1 MKKVSNYYMICL
13 WAALGCFWSCT
24 DDTSGYAPEENRLA
38 VQLGGVIGSDSGS
51 RATDEGFCDGDRMG
65 IYVVDYING
74 QAGTLQL
81 EGNRATN
88 VGYTYSAGTNVWTP
102 DYEVYYKDAKTPV
115 DIYGYYPY
123 ATPNAV
129 DTYSFEVRTDQHIS
143 ATSSKLGGYE
153 ASDFLWAKTTKVT
166 PTDEVVKLSFSHR
179 LSGVRVSLQMGSG
192 FTADEWNELE
202 KTVQLLN
209 TRTSAE
215 IDLST
220 GIAMA
225 VGEVNPMGI
234 VAAKDG
240 EDFRAIV
247 VPQTI
252 SAGMPLLGITV
263 GGVNYS
269 YTLSSAIAYTAGKL
283 HSYAMRVDKKS
294 PEGDYAFTL
303 LSESVTAWE
312 EDGVSHDVTAREY
325 VVVDCKAGQL
335 EQCLTEAGKDYAKV
349 QCMKLTGTMDASD
362 FFFMRDKMT
371 DLMALNLKEVRIVAS
386 TTDASYRAKMIP
398 RQALYQKDLLVSFI
412 FPDELE
418 EIGERAF
425 AKTSLS
431 GSLTIPEGTKRIG
444 ERAFWDCQKLVGKLS
459 LPITLE
465 RIDAHA
471 FANSAF
477 MSELLL
483 PGKLTYIGDNAF
495 YDCKNLKG
503 GLTLPKGLTY
513 LGGSAFTNC
522 PFIGS
527 LIIPHSITEIQ
538 WYTFSG
544 CKFDGTLT
552 LHEGLKKI
560 GDSAFSGNKFSGEL
574 ELPESLKEIGKQAFY
589 NCYRLSGTLRL
600 PSKLTI
606 IKEGAFSGCSQLT
619 DELAIPEGVL
629 SIGKNAFANCTMI
642 QKLVIP
648 QSVDLIQESAFY
660 MCTGLQSIVCKSE
673 YPPFLQNGV
682 FDGVSKTNFYVE
694 VPEATVISYKTTAG
708 WSEFKNIGSHHELN
722 CRPSFACA
730 LTEEH
735 TEEWVID
742 AEGEWEVKEKPDWC
756 DIAPS
761 SGNGKTLVEITIHKL
776 PDGSA
781 NREDEV
787 VFELT
792 GKGYTTTCKVQQ
804 YAYRY
809 KEDEII
815 TLQQHTEGNG
825 VNVVFVG
832 DGYNAASIADGSYLM
847 DINKQ
852 VEHFF
857 GLPPFST
864 YRNYFNVYTGI
875 ALSQEEGVGTVNTT
889 RYNRFGTTFTNATGM
904 QGDYDAI
911 FEYACKA
918 PTVDEKNLK
927 QTLIV
932 VVPNSTSYG
941 GQTHIWNDGAT
952 ISFCPMSSAS
962 YPYDTRG
969 VLQHEACGHGFGKL
983 GDELIAV
990 NQFIDLCDCG
1000 SPDHLKV
1007 LQDFH
1012 TFGFYKNLSLTGK
1025 MNEVPWSHMIFHEK
1039 YSGLVDVFEGGY
1051 YHSRGVFRAE
1061 QNSCMNNKVPYFNA
1075 YSRELIVKR
1084 IMEYA
1089 GETYSFEKFVEKD
1102 DTNPGSR
1109 SEMYY
1114 DVPWKDF
1121 ENHYA
1126 PVIHY

>member
-13 WAALGCFWSCT
+13 WASLGCFYSCT
-24 DDTSGYAPEENRLA
+24 DDASDYVPEENRLA
-38 VQLGGVIGSDSGS
+38 VQLSGSMDLHSDS
-51 RATDEGFCDGDRMG
+51 RATDDGFCDGDRMG

-123 ATPNAV
+123 AIPDAV
-129 DTYSFEVRTDQHIS
+129 DRYSFEVRTDQHIS

-153 ASDFLWAKTTKVT
+153 ASDFLWAKTTKVM

-192 FTADEWNELE
+192 FTADEWNKLE

-220 GIAMA
+220 GVAMA
-225 VGEVNPMGI
+225 VGEVNPTGI

-252 SAGMPLLGITV
+252 SAGTPLLGITV

-269 YTLSSAIAYTAGKL
+269 HQLTSAMTYAAGKL
-283 HSYAMRVDKKS
+283 HSYVMRIDKKS
-294 PEGDYAFTL
+294 PTGEYAFTL
-303 LSESVTAWE
+303 VSESVTAWE
-312 EDGVSHDVTAREY
+312 EDGISYDVGAREY
-325 VVVDCKAGQL
+325 VVVECKAGSL

-349 QCMKLTGTMDASD
+349 QSLKLTGTMNASD

-371 DLMALNLKEVRIVAS
+371 DLMAVNLKEVRIVAS
-386 TTDASYRAKMIP
+386 ATDASYRAKMIP
-398 RQALYQKDLLVSFI
+398 KQAFYQKNLLVSFI

-431 GSLTIPEGTKRIG
+431 GSLIIPEGTKRIG

-459 LPITLE
+459 LPTTLE

-495 YDCKNLKG
+495 YYCQNLKG

-513 LGGSAFTNC
+513 LGAAAFQNC
-522 PFIGS
+522 PFIGT
-527 LIIPHSITEIQ
+527 LTIPHGITEIQ
-538 WYTFSG
+538 GSTFYG
-544 CKFDGTLT
+544 CQFDATLT

-560 GDSAFSGNKFSGEL
+560 GDRAFSGNKFSGEL
-574 ELPESLKEIGKQAFY
+574 ELPESLKEIGVGAFGS
-589 NCYRLSGTLRL
+589 CYRLSGTLRL

-629 SIGKNAFANCTMI
+629 SIGKNAFANCKMI

-648 QSVDLIQESAFY
+648 QTVDLIQETAFY

-673 YPPFLQNGV
+673 YPPYLQNRV

-694 VPEATVISYKTTAG
+694 VPEATVVTYKTTAG
-708 WSEFKNIGSHHELN
+708 WSEFKRIGSHHELN

-730 LTEEH
+730 LNKEH
-735 TEEWVID
+735 TEELVID

-756 DIAPS
+756 EVTPS
-761 SGNGKTLVEITIHKL
+761 SGNGKALVKITMHEL
-776 PDGSA
+776 PAGSA
-781 NREDEV
+781 KREGKV
-787 VFELT
+787 VFELK
-792 GKGYTTTCKVQQ
+792 GKDYTTSCMVQQ
-804 YAYRY
+804 YPYAYQ
-809 KEDEII
+809 EDEII
-815 TLQQHTEGNG
+815 TLQEHTEGKG

-832 DGYNAASIADGSYLM
+832 DGYSAASIANGSYLV
-847 DINKQ
+847 DIKNQ

-875 ALSQEEGVGTVNTT
+875 ALSQEEGVGTVNTV
-889 RYNRFGTTFTNATGM
+889 RYNRFGSTFTNATGM
-904 QGDYDAI
+904 QGDFDAI

-918 PTVDEKNLK
+918 PTVNQENLD

-941 GQTHIWNDGAT
+941 GQTHIWWDGSA
-952 ISFCPMSSAS
+952 ISFCPMSSAT

-969 VLQHEACGHGFGKL
+969 VLQHEAGGHGFGKL

-990 NQFIDLCDCG
+990 NQFIDLCECETP
-1000 SPDHLKV
+1000 SHLKT
-1007 LQDFH
+1007 LQEFQAH
-1012 TFGFYKNLSLTGK
+1012 GFYKNLSLIGK
-1025 MNEVPWSHMIFHEK
+1025 MNQVPWSHMIFHEK
-1039 YSGLVDVFEGGY
+1039 YSNLVDIFEGGY
-1051 YHSRGVFRAE
+1051 YHTRGVFRAE

-1075 YSRELIVKR
+1075 YSRELIVRR

-1089 GETYSFEKFVEKD
+1089 GETFSFEKFVEKD
-1102 DTNPGSR
+1102 DVNPGSR
-1109 SEMYY
+1109 SAIYY
-1114 DVPWKDF
+1114 DVPWRNDG
-1121 ENHYA
+1121 NHYA
-1126 PVIHY
+1126 PVIHH